1 MFLSIYLCI
10 YVIIYLGIYLFRY
23 LSIYLSKHFG
33 EQYLLLQSDY
43 GSDSFYTEIKC
54 ISIFQKKIWREKEH
68 RPSKLLELTDY

>member
-10 YVIIYLGIYLFRY
+10 YVIIYLGIYLFR
-23 LSIYLSKHFG
+23 YLSKHFG

-54 ISIFQKKIWREKEH
+54 ISIFQKKIWRKKEH
-68 RPSKLLELTDY
+68 RPSKLSELTDY